1 MPRALGQID
10 TRKDEAI
17 LDAATQLFGSRG
29 LAVSMDEIARLA
41 GVSKQTL
48 YNRYA
53 SKVEIARAVAARRS
67 EAISAP
73 LMREGEPVDVL
84 EALAL
89 GLLEKLCCPD
99 ATNSLRAASL
109 ASAEVP
115 ELGRAVYEAGPAE
128 GRRRLAEWLEKQAK
142 AGKLAVDDAVQA
154 AEMFSGMVL
163 GHGHLRGLLGLQGFD
178 PRAAKARARACAERF
193 VRAYA
198 P

>member
-17 LDAATQLFGSRG
+17 LEAATHLFGTKG
-29 LAVSMDEIARLA
+29 LTVSMDEIARAA

-53 SKVEIARAVAARRS
+53 SKIEIARAMAARRS

-73 LMREGEPVDVL
+73 LLSEGEPAEVL

-89 GLLEKLCCPD
+89 GLLEKLCCPET
-99 ATNSLRAASL
+99 AHSMRAAAL
-109 ASAEVP
+109 ASAEAP

-128 GRRRLAEWLEKQAK
+128 GRRKLAEWLEKQTR
-142 AGKLAVDDAVQA
+142 AGKLSVPDPVQA

-163 GHGHLRGLLGLQGFD
+163 GHGHLRGLLGLQGVD
-178 PRAAKARARACAERF
+178 PQIVKTRARACAERF
-193 VRAYA
+193 VRAFA